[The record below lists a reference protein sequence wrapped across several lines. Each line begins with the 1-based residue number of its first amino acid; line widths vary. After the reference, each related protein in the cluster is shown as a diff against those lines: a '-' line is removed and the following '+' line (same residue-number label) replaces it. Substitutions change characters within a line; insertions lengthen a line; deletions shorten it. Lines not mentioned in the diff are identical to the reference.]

1 MFASFFRPH
10 VRPRFCLI
18 LGSLLKPQ
26 IDQNAPKLRS
36 KIDARKLC
44 VQCSVSG
51 RFLSISDPHQSS
63 KVSFSLKRGAH
74 FHIFTRSPFL
84 GRLGPKSLKNESKN
98 DPKIH
103 QNPSKTPFW
112 THRFSASFLASIFS
126 QKWLQNGTPKW
137 CPELL
142 FGDFLGVHFSH
153 AFLLAPRLHFG
164 VLLASF

>member
-1 MFASFFRPH
+1 M
-10 VRPRFCLI
+10 
-18 LGSLLKPQ
+18 KPQ

-44 VQCSVSG
+44 VQFSVSG
-51 RFLSISDPHQSS
+51 RFWPNVEPHQSS
-63 KVSFSLKRGAH
+63 KVSFSLKRGAY
-74 FHIFTRSPFL
+74 FHILTRSPFL
-84 GRLGPKSLKNESKN
+84 GRLGPKSPKNESKT

-103 QNPSKTPFW
+103 QNPPKTPFW

-142 FGDFLGVHFSH
+142 FGNFWGFHFSH
-153 AFLLAPRLHFG
+153 AFVLAPRLHFG
-164 VLLASF
+164 VILASF